1 MRSRIK
7 KKKRGEGK
15 RNEGDEE
22 ARELVSIRLVKR
34 VTEKVKNRE
43 GCKNREGRPRLSWV
57 QEF

>member
-7 KKKRGEGK
+7 KEKRGEGK

-43 GCKNREGRPRLSWV
+43 GCKNREGRPRLLWV